1 MARRRVTPQAV
12 KVRSLP
18 AGELEKFLE
27 RRKLPSTV
35 PQVDVEPYLREVLQ
49 KAAEFLPSEFGAILL
64 DDPTRKVPDRSENE
78 LHYIAVF
85 GPGAA
90 SVLGRHVPARTGIPG
105 HVYCTGESYLS
116 TDASRDSVHSDE
128 AGAFPGAEAYSVIA
142 LPITIQH
149 TVCGVLELAN
159 PVSGEPYNDRDLRLL
174 SIFANYMASTLQNAL
189 DAKRASELA
198 KRDDLTGLSNGRWL
212 HARLTEM
219 LEEADATGRE
229 CVAIFLD
236 LDNFKSVNDRFGHF
250 AGSQVLRDFGFLLR
264 RIVDRDNA
272 ILARYGGDEFVVVL
286 PHSSL
291 EEGREVAERI
301 RRGVAETTFVDR
313 VYDEGYPALNLK
325 GAISASV
332 GVALYLPG
340 QAAGTAEARK
350 NALLR
355 RADDAMYTAK
365 GTGKDRVVVAPA
377 G

>member
-1 MARRRVTPQAV
+1 
-12 KVRSLP
+12 
-18 AGELEKFLE
+18 
-27 RRKLPSTV
+27 
-35 PQVDVEPYLREVLQ
+35 
-49 KAAEFLPSEFGAILL
+49 
-64 DDPTRKVPDRSENE
+64 
-78 LHYIAVF
+78 
-85 GPGAA
+85 
-90 SVLGRHVPARTGIPG
+90 
-105 HVYCTGESYLS
+105 
-116 TDASRDSVHSDE
+116 
-128 AGAFPGAEAYSVIA
+128 
-142 LPITIQH
+142 
-149 TVCGVLELAN
+149 
-159 PVSGEPYNDRDLRLL
+159 
-174 SIFANYMASTLQNAL
+174 
-189 DAKRASELA
+189 
-198 KRDDLTGLSNGRWL
+198 
-212 HARLTEM
+212 
-219 LEEADATGRE
+219 
-229 CVAIFLD
+229 
-236 LDNFKSVNDRFGHF
+236 
-250 AGSQVLRDFGFLLR
+250 VLRDFGFLLR